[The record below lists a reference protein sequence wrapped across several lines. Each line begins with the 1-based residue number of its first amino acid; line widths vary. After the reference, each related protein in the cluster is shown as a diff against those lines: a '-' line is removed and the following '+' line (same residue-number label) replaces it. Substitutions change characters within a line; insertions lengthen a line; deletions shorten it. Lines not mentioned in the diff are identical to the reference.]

1 MIFTSTKI
9 SFCAFKYYL
18 FIVVMKPLWEKAIYF
33 IEEKL
38 GITVW
43 DGLRDVTILIIGNQ
57 YRF

>member
-1 MIFTSTKI
+1 
-9 SFCAFKYYL
+9 
-18 FIVVMKPLWEKAIYF
+18 MKPLWEKAIYF